1 MNYIELINRYWQEVD
16 VKGFT
21 PTETNIYFRLLD
33 ICNRLGWINPFSL
46 SNPRAVALMAVTEN
60 TLAAGRDKL
69 VMKGLIG
76 FKRGSRRKDIPM
88 YCFPEKIDGDWVFPS
103 GFTSC
108 FASNIE
114 PKPAPKSGAKP
125 AAKSRVK
132 PAAYNKTKTETENI
146 ISPGGE
152 SVRARA
158 PVQDSLFSEK
168 ELSKMGSK
176 GIKAAKLVEF
186 SFPSVED
193 VKDYFLQQRA
203 NLRLPDWETEAMSFF
218 SYYDSQGW
226 VKSNGRKVS
235 NWESLV
241 NDWIFRK
248 EREQKQ
254 HKHNE
259 QATIYRRTTP
269 EDTIADEQERLAR
282 RILARRN
289 SQTPPGG
296 AESDSDLPFGG

>member
-33 ICNRLGWINPFSL
+33 ICNRLGWENPFSL

-76 FKRGSRRKDIPM
+76 FKRGSRRKDTPI
-88 YCFPEKIDGDWVFPS
+88 YCFPEKIEGEWVFPDS
-103 GFTSC
+103 FT
-108 FASNIE
+108 SNIE
-114 PKPAPKSGAKP
+114 PKPAAKSRVKP
-125 AAKSRVK
+125 AAKSRAK
-132 PAAYNKTKTETENI
+132 PAAYNKTKTETENT
-146 ISPGGE
+146 ISPAGE
-152 SVRARA
+152 RVRARA
-158 PVQDSLFSEK
+158 SSDGLFLDR
-168 ELSKMGSK
+168 ELAYMEPK

-186 SFPSVED
+186 SPPSAED
-193 VKDYFLQQRA
+193 VKGYFLQQRA
-203 NLRLPDWETEAMSFF
+203 DIRLPDWETEAVSFF

-241 NDWIFRK
+241 NDWILRK

-254 HKHNE
+254 TKHNE
-259 QATIYRRTTP
+259 QNSIYRRPTP
-269 EDTIADEQERLAR
+269 EDTLADEQTKLAR

-289 SQTPPGG
+289 SQASAGG
-296 AESDSDLPFGG
+296 ADGDSDLPFGG